1 MRRLL
6 KIALWVAGA
15 AVVLAAA
22 GYGIYYGLERYEYP
36 YGRTHRC
43 TRMLWFD
50 LRQYAE
56 EHDGK
61 YPAGEATPE
70 ASLSLLYRTNHVRPE
85 DLAGRAKS
93 AEVAR
98 KILESGGLLGPDT
111 CDWHYVEGLTL
122 ADEWDIAIMWDKSSL
137 GHTGQRL
144 HGGHEVMRLMGIV
157 EVIPAEK
164 WDEFLA
170 EQKELLAR
178 RSPQAKEGR
187 PALTARIRMPDGTIV
202 DNVSGRCALK
212 NEFRSPTSSGSGTQT
227 GGLSRTDLTW
237 GLAEVENGTSTY
249 VLSIAGL
256 VSEPVTVEWR
266 NGTANPDNI
275 LFRMRPKR

>member
-1 MRRLL
+1 MALRYGKLARLVL
-6 KIALWVAGA
+6 VA
-15 AVVLAAA
+15 LAA
-22 GYGIYYGLERYEYP
+22 GGVP
-36 YGRTHRC
+36 SS
-43 TRMLWFD
+43 
-50 LRQYAE
+50 
-56 EHDGK
+56 
-61 YPAGEATPE
+61 PAGGGDAAPPLVASTP
-70 ASLSLLYRTNHVRPE
+70 AGDPTTLLWYTH
-85 DLAGRAKS
+85 
-93 AEVAR
+93 
-98 KILESGGLLGPDT
+98 
-111 CDWHYVEGLTL
+111 
-122 ADEWDIAIMWDKSSL
+122 
-137 GHTGQRL
+137 
-144 HGGHEVMRLMGIV
+144 
-157 EVIPAEK
+157 PAEK